1 VKNRV
6 KFIQEALDHYFP
18 QPPIPLKHTSPYTLL
33 IAVLLSARST
43 DARVNEV
50 TPQLFSMAKTPEE
63 MVRLEVAEIQ
73 RIIRPCGLS
82 PQKAKAI
89 HTLSQ
94 ILIDFHQSQVPG
106 TFEELEALPGVG
118 HKTASV
124 VLCQAFQVPA
134 FPVDTHI
141 YRCAH
146 RWSLS
151 SQKSV
156 NRVEEDLKVFFPKKH
171 WIKLHLQIIYFAR
184 AFCPARGH
192 IEKECPICSHLCV
205 DKKP

>member
-156 NRVEEDLKVFFPKKH
+156 NRVEEDLKALFPKKH